1 MEATSSAWF
10 TSQPEYNTITIL
22 DGDSIDSDD
31 DVPRQ
36 QAIDSTS
43 DSESDDNGK
52 GFTLSKSVDLDK
64 SFEELHVGDTVTV
77 IDTTALARN
86 LDLVVEIHEDNRE
99 RERTLSSL
107 SKRSAKYTYFSTS
120 DSDDDI
126 PRRAKVEEKRSARKS
141 PRSPSPRQ
149 MSTFDA
155 LAKKLH
161 KMNHIP
167 QITDSSY
174 QHLNE
179 HHPYVDG
186 AEPPLFS
193 PPSTISM
200 SKGHT
205 LPENKRDRTMKVTL
219 TKKDRERME
228 QSRKALMNRPV
239 RDPTQEKPP
248 PITYKFKKI
257 PDNPPS
263 FFGREKV
270 VYERKPRKEQTAPM
284 WRERRVRRMPDPVV
298 EKIPEVN
305 KKKVGNHAPSCMKN
319 PEQYERA
326 KIKERVAQKY
336 PSLAPPPPVS
346 AEIDVDGFRDDISEG
361 SAVSDFP
368 RDRKSMKQQLSEML
382 EENSDIEEWE
392 VPEVKKYVESDQSDF
407 NDEDDFAIGEE
418 FLTDNED
425 DIGLIRPKP
434 RYYDPHETRAVK
446 LRNQCVKQ
454 RLALKETQRRLEEE
468 DEDEREWKRK
478 RTAKQIAPALRQL
491 EAMSTFRKEDI
502 NEKRKRKDR
511 DNMDR
516 AVAPLCSAIRS
527 AENTDFMVN
536 RETKIVQ
543 RRSELNARKHEQRE
557 RELRREEEVRKIRGQ
572 KKKRLMQL
580 WQP

>member
-10 TSQPEYNTITIL
+10 TSQPEYNTITIR
-22 DGDSIDSDD
+22 DDDSIDSEDD
-31 DVPRQ
+31 APRQ
-36 QAIDSTS
+36 QAIDTT
-43 DSESDDNGK
+43 SESESGDETK
-52 GFTLSKSVDLDK
+52 GFTLNKSVD
-64 SFEELHVGDTVTV
+64 SVEEGRVADTVTL

-86 LDLVVEIHEDNRE
+86 LDLVVEMHEENTARE
-99 RERTLSSL
+99 NTLKVL
-107 SKRSAKYTYFSTS
+107 TKRSAKYTYFSTS
-120 DSDDDI
+120 DSDDEDI
-126 PRRAKVEEKRSARKS
+126 PRRQKVEERRKS
-141 PRSPSPRQ
+141 PTSPRAARQ

-155 LAKKLH
+155 LTKKLQ

-193 PPSTISM
+193 PPSTISY
-200 SKGHT
+200 SRGHT
-205 LPENKRDRTMKVTL
+205 LPDNKRDRTMKVTL
-219 TKKDRERME
+219 TKKDRERLE
-228 QSRKALMNRPV
+228 ESRKALMNRPV

-263 FFGREKV
+263 FCSREKV
-270 VYERKPRKEQTAPM
+270 VHERKPREEQTAPM
-284 WRERRVRRMPDPVV
+284 WRERKVRRMPEPVI
-298 EKIPEVN
+298 EKIPEVRR
-305 KKKVGNHAPSCMKN
+305 KKVGNHAPSCMKN
-319 PEQYERA
+319 PEQYERSM
-326 KIKERVAQKY
+326 IKQKVAMKY
-336 PSLAPPPPVS
+336 PSLVRPPQAHTMS
-346 AEIDVDGFRDDISEG
+346 EIDDMRDD
-361 SAVSDFP
+361 VSDVSGTEFP
-368 RDRKSMKQQLSEML
+368 RDRKSMKQQLAEML
-382 EENSDIEEWE
+382 EENSDVEEWE
-392 VPEVKKYVESDQSDF
+392 VPVVRKYVDSDHSDF
-407 NDEDDFAIGEE
+407 NDEDDFTIAEE

-425 DIGLIRPKP
+425 NVDLIRPKP

-478 RTAKQIAPALRQL
+478 KTAKEIAPALRQL
-491 EAMSTFRKEDI
+491 EAMSNFRKEDI

-536 RETKIVQ
+536 RENKIVQ
-543 RRSELNARKHEQRE
+543 RRSELNGRRHEQRE